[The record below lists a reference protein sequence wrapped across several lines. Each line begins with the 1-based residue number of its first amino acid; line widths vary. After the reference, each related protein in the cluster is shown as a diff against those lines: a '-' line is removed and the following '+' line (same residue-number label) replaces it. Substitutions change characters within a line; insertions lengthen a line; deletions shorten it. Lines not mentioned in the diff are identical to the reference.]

1 AALLEV
7 LDPEQNQLFVDHYI
21 NTPIDLSSVLFIST
35 ISTPLLDRM
44 EVIELSGYLT
54 EEKLMIAKQHLIPK

>member
-1 AALLEV
+1 

-21 NTPIDLSSVLFIST
+21 KNLIDLSSVLFISTENTTST

-44 EVIELSGYLT
+44 EVIDLSGYLT
-54 EEKLMIAKQHLIPK
+54 EEKLMIAKQHL